1 MRGTVGVDIGATSVR
16 VVEVTGVDQNGY
28 ALVSAV
34 GMSSLPLNAVV
45 AGKIRSPRDVSIALI
60 KAMRMAGVSK
70 RGFIIG
76 ISTPTTS
83 FENRVL
89 PTSLSVSERETHLRT
104 LGKALGSSYTLDESV
119 IATYLAKTDQ
129 GNTTLSTV
137 GVSSV
142 LNDDVAAVQAVCD
155 LARCTPRAI
164 DLSAAATM
172 RALVRVNSASIEV
185 GSIVDVGASKVT
197 VSTRQGMHLR
207 SVRTTA
213 GGGDDITKAIAGAL
227 NISFEAAEELKCTL
241 KLSAAYSRIVQRGAY
256 ATTDEMINTEE
267 AITADALNSAADLL
281 VDSIAQSIEASAS
294 TGPLPQGVTLCGGT
308 CLLRGFKDR
317 LQRRVGIPVSIS
329 RPWAELEKSKKN
341 AEYFKQGKPDPAI
354 LISLATAAGLALW
367 KEPL

>member
-1 MRGTVGVDIGATSVR
+1 MRGAVGVDIGATSVR
-16 VVEVTGVDQNGY
+16 VVEVTGVDQNGF

-34 GMSSLPLNAVV
+34 GIASLPLNAVV
-45 AGKIRSPRDVSIALI
+45 AGKIRSPRDVSISLV

-76 ISTPTTS
+76 ASTPTTS

-89 PTSLSVSERETHLRT
+89 PTSLSMAERETHLRT
-104 LGKALGSSYTLDESV
+104 LGKSLGSSYSLDESV
-119 IATYLAKTDQ
+119 IATYMAKTDQ
-129 GNTTLSTV
+129 GNNTLSTV
-137 GVSSV
+137 GVASV
-142 LNDDVAAVQAVCD
+142 LDDDVAAIQAVCD
-155 LARCTPRAI
+155 LARCYPKAI

-172 RALVRVNSASIEV
+172 RALVRVNSASTEV

-207 SVRTTA
+207 TVRTTA

-227 NISFEAAEELKCTL
+227 NISFEEAEDIKCTL
-241 KLSAAYSRIVQRGAY
+241 KLSAVYSRISQRGAY
-256 ATTDEMINTEE
+256 ASSDETVSSQD
-267 AITADALNSAADLL
+267 AITAESLNSAADLL
-281 VDSIAQSIEASAS
+281 VDSVAQSIEASSSA
-294 TGPLPQGVTLCGGT
+294 GPLPQGVTLCGGT
-308 CLLRGFKDR
+308 CLLKGFKDR

-354 LISLATAAGLALW
+354 LISLATATGLALW